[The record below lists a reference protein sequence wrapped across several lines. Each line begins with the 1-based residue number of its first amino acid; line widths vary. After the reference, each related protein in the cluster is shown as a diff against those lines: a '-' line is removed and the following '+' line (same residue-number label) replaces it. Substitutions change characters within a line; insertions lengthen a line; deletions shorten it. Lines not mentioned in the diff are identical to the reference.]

1 MSPSV
6 LSDIKPEIS
15 EKLLNGSERSR
26 DFFIPDVFVIAFPG
40 FVVVTQDTDVIN
52 NVGQPIFVIVI
63 AGSYCRINFPY
74 NQLSPCIAGEGNNF
88 PHNCFGWHKLNI
100 VFVYGVAND
109 SNTGGVLSI
118 KATLDHLHYW
128 RYAYPA
134 LHKTSAGISTP
145 KQQVATPDAES
156 VFFVVRYT
164 RHFMAW
170 YSHKPELI
178 PLVAKANYRAAH
190 NGGMCGY
197 RAGLAPSTDTRNH
210 TSRRPIMVT
219 LAGLPKGRPVP
230 TCAGSANPVNVT
242 APIEIST
249 SCGDSIHMQV
259 EAAAMATVPT
269 QSHPVSAR
277 HNHVN
282 KPFFVFRFWSPHLL
296 MRDIIATSE
305 KQARSRLRRPSWTL
319 DKRYPIPVT
328 DAVYQ
333 VVSLMRYTD
342 GRRRTCQHREMWTS
356 REQAEEYAARVAF
369 MTDYV
374 TVTADVVEVF
384 HV

>member
-1 MSPSV
+1 M
-6 LSDIKPEIS
+6 
-15 EKLLNGSERSR
+15 
-26 DFFIPDVFVIAFPG
+26 
-40 FVVVTQDTDVIN
+40 
-52 NVGQPIFVIVI
+52 I

-134 LHKTSAGISTP
+134 LYKTSAGIGTP
-145 KQQVATPDAES
+145 KNSMATQTPKAS
-156 VFFVVRYT
+156 FFVSCLHVSISGGKTRYV
-164 RHFMAW
+164 
-170 YSHKPELI
+170 S
-178 PLVAKANYRAAH
+178 
-190 NGGMCGY
+190 
-197 RAGLAPSTDTRNH
+197 
-210 TSRRPIMVT
+210 MVT
-219 LAGLPKGRPVP
+219 LAGQPQGWPVSIE
-230 TCAGSANPVNVT
+230 AGSSNPVNVT
-242 APIEIST
+242 APIEIGT
-249 SCGDSIHMQV
+249 SGGDSSNSM
-259 EAAAMATVPT
+259 EAAVMATTPT

>member
-74 NQLSPCIAGEGNNF
+74 NQLSPCIAGEGNDF

-134 LHKTSAGISTP
+134 LYKTSAGICTP
-145 KQQVATPDAES
+145 KNSMATQTPKAS
-156 VFFVVRYT
+156 FFVSCLRVSISGGKTRYV
-164 RHFMAW
+164 
-170 YSHKPELI
+170 S
-178 PLVAKANYRAAH
+178 
-190 NGGMCGY
+190 
-197 RAGLAPSTDTRNH
+197 
-210 TSRRPIMVT
+210 MVT
-219 LAGLPKGRPVP
+219 LAGLPKGRPVSIE
-230 TCAGSANPVNVT
+230 AGSANPVNVT
-242 APIEIST
+242 APIDICT
-249 SCGDSIHMQV
+249 SSGDSSNSM
-259 EAAAMATVPT
+259 EAAAMATTPT

-296 MRDIIATSE
+296 IRDIIATSE

-356 REQAEEYAARVAF
+356 REQAEEHAARVAF